1 MDSGSKNRHDA
12 AEISKLNATIRRN
25 AAARRAG
32 CGRQPMAC
40 VLRDDRIDAA
50 VSQPGATAMANIGVA
65 FMRNFAVSAA
75 AAALLAAGTP
85 AAFAAEA
92 VTFQTNWLAQAEHG
106 GYYQAVADGTYAAC
120 GLDVTIQMGGPQ
132 VSGRPL
138 LLAGKI
144 DFYMGGNMLQAFSAV
159 EQEIPLRIVAASF
172 QKEPQVLM
180 SHPGQGLD
188 TWESLKDA
196 EQYILSDEGFQSYFQ
211 WMVTELGYDP
221 AKRVPYT
228 FNPAPFIANPK
239 SVQQGYVTSEP
250 YAVEKEGGFKPNLFL
265 LADYGFDT
273 YATTIETM
281 QKTID
286 ERPKVVECF
295 VDGSAKG
302 WYNYLYGDNK
312 AANEMI
318 KKDNPDITDEQIAFS
333 IEKMKEFGIVD
344 SGDTEKLGIGAMT
357 DARIKSFYD
366 KMVKAKVVKDGL
378 DISKA
383 YTLEFVNKGVGLD
396 LKK

>member
-1 MDSGSKNRHDA
+1 MTFRIRTAALSLLLASASPLAAHA
-12 AEISKLNATIRRN
+12 AEKVIF
-25 AAARRAG
+25 G
-32 CGRQPMAC
+32 
-40 VLRDDRIDAA
+40 
-50 VSQPGATAMANIGVA
+50 
-65 FMRNFAVSAA
+65 
-75 AAALLAAGTP
+75 
-85 AAFAAEA
+85 
-92 VTFQTNWLAQAEHG
+92 TNWLAQAEHG

-120 GLDVTIQMGGPQ
+120 GLNVEIMQGGPQ

-159 EQEIPLRIVAASF
+159 EQNIPLRVVAASF

-211 WMVTELGYDP
+211 WMVADLGFD
-221 AKRVPYT
+221 ASKRIPYT

-250 YAVEKEGGFKPNLFL
+250 YAVAKEGGFEPNLFL
-265 LADYGFDT
+265 LADYGFTT

-286 ERPKVVECF
+286 ERPQVVQCF

-302 WYNYLYGDNK
+302 WYNYLYGDNS
-312 AANEMI
+312 AANALI
-318 KKDNPDITDEQIAFS
+318 QKDNPDITDEQIAFS
-333 IEKMKEFGIVD
+333 IDKMKEFGIVD
-344 SGDTEKLGIGAMT
+344 SGETETMGIGAMT
-357 DARIKSFYD
+357 DAKIADFYA
-366 KMVKAKVVKDGL
+366 KMVKAKVVPDGL
-378 DISKA
+378 DIAKS
-383 YTLEFVNKGVGLD
+383 YTLDFVNKGVGLD

>member
-1 MDSGSKNRHDA
+1 M
-12 AEISKLNATIRRN
+12 
-25 AAARRAG
+25 
-32 CGRQPMAC
+32 
-40 VLRDDRIDAA
+40 
-50 VSQPGATAMANIGVA
+50 
-65 FMRNFAVSAA
+65 
-75 AAALLAAGTP
+75 
-85 AAFAAEA
+85 
-92 VTFQTNWLAQAEHG
+92 TNWLAQAEHG

-120 GLDVTIQMGGPQ
+120 GLEVEIQPGGPQ

-144 DFYMGGNMLQAFSAV
+144 DFYMGGNMQQAFDAV
-159 EQEIPLRIVAASF
+159 AQNIPLRVVAASF

-188 TWESLKDA
+188 TWEDLKKA
-196 EQYILSDEGFQSYFQ
+196 EQYILGDEGFQSFFL
-211 WMVTELGYDP
+211 WMIGEFGFDA

-228 FNPAPFIANPK
+228 FNPAPFIANKK
-239 SVQQGYVTSEP
+239 SIQQGYVTSEP
-250 YAVEKEGGFKPNLFL
+250 FAVEKEGGFKPNLFL

-273 YATTIETM
+273 YATTIEVM
-281 QKTID
+281 QETID
-286 ERPKVVECF
+286 KRPDVVQCF

-333 IEKMKEFGIVD
+333 IEQMKKFGIVD
-344 SGDTEKLGIGAMT
+344 SGDTETMGIGAMT
-357 DARIKSFYD
+357 DARMKSFYD
-366 KMVKAKVVKDGL
+366 KMVKAKVIPAGI
-378 DISKA
+378 DIAKS
-383 YTLEFVNKGVGLD
+383 YTLQFVNKGVGLD

>member
-1 MDSGSKNRHDA
+1 MNRALIILA
-12 AEISKLNATIRRN
+12 AI
-25 AAARRAG
+25 AA
-32 CGRQPMAC
+32 
-40 VLRDDRIDAA
+40 
-50 VSQPGATAMANIGVA
+50 
-65 FMRNFAVSAA
+65 SAA
-75 AAALLAAGTP
+75 SP
-85 AAFAAEA
+85 AFSAEK

-120 GLDVTIQMGGPQ
+120 GLDVTVAQGGPQ

-138 LLAGKI
+138 MLAGKI

-159 EQEIPLRIVAASF
+159 KEGIPVRIVAASF

-188 TWESLKDA
+188 TWESLKNA
-196 EQYILSDEGFQSYFQ
+196 EQYILADEGFQSYFQ
-211 WMVTELGYDP
+211 WMIAEMGYD
-221 AKRVPYT
+221 ASKRIPYT

-239 SVQQGYVTSEP
+239 SVQQGYITSEP

-281 QKTID
+281 QDTID
-286 ERPKVVECF
+286 KRPEVVKCF

-302 WYNYLYGDNK
+302 WYNYLYGDNA
-312 AANEMI
+312 AANAMI

-333 IEKMKEFGIVD
+333 IDKMKEYGIVD
-344 SGDTEKLGIGAMT
+344 SGDTEKLGIGAMS
-357 DARIKSFYD
+357 DERMQSFYD
-366 KMVKAKVVKDGL
+366 KMVKAGVMEAGI
-378 DISKA
+378 DIKKS
-383 YTLEFVNKGVGLD
+383 YTLDFVNKGVGLD

>member
-1 MDSGSKNRHDA
+1 MNVKSSVC
-12 AEISKLNATIRRN
+12 
-25 AAARRAG
+25 AAAI
-32 CGRQPMAC
+32 
-40 VLRDDRIDAA
+40 LAA
-50 VSQPGATAMANIGVA
+50 STFG
-65 FMRNFAVSAA
+65 AA
-75 AAALLAAGTP
+75 AA
-85 AAFAAEA
+85 EK
-92 VTFQTNWLAQAEHG
+92 VVYMTNWLAQAEHG

-120 GLDVTIQMGGPQ
+120 GLEVEIQQGGPQ

-144 DFYMGGNMLQAFSAV
+144 DFYMGGNMLQAFDAV
-159 EQEIPLRIVAASF
+159 QQNIPLRVVAASF

-180 SHPGQGLD
+180 AHPGQGLD
-188 TWESLKDA
+188 KWEDLTKA
-196 EQYILSDEGFQSYFQ
+196 EQYILGDEGFQSYFQ
-211 WMVTELGYDP
+211 WMITEFGFD
-221 AKRVPYT
+221 ASKRVPYT

-250 YAVEKEGGFKPNLFL
+250 FAVEKEGGFKPNLFL

-273 YATTIETM
+273 YATTIEVM
-281 QKTID
+281 QDTID
-286 ERPKVVECF
+286 KRPEVVQCF

-333 IEKMKEFGIVD
+333 IETMKSFGIVD

-357 DARIKSFYD
+357 DARVKSFYD
-366 KMVKAKVVKDGL
+366 KMVKAKVVPEGL
-378 DISKA
+378 DIAKS
-383 YTLEFVNKGVGLD
+383 YTLQFVNKGVGLD

>member
-1 MDSGSKNRHDA
+1 MKT
-12 AEISKLNATIRRN
+12 KLL
-25 AAARRAG
+25 
-32 CGRQPMAC
+32 M
-40 VLRDDRIDAA
+40 
-50 VSQPGATAMANIGVA
+50 
-65 FMRNFAVSAA
+65 SAA
-75 AAALLAAGTP
+75 ALSLLGASGQAS
-85 AAFAAEA
+85 AQEK
-92 VTFQTNWLAQAEHG
+92 VTFQTNWFAQAEHG
-106 GYYQAVADGTYAAC
+106 GYYQSVADGTYKAC
-120 GLDVTIQMGGPQ
+120 GLDVTIAMGGPQ

-159 EQEIPLRIVAASF
+159 QENIPVVIVAASF

-196 EQYILSDEGFQSYFQ
+196 EQYILGDEGFQSYFQ
-211 WMVTELGYDP
+211 WMITEFGFD
-221 AKRVPYT
+221 ASKRIPYT
-228 FNPAPFIANPK
+228 FNPAPFIANKK

-250 YAVEKEGGFKPNLFL
+250 YAVEKEGGFVPNQFL

-281 QKTID
+281 RDTID
-286 ERPKVVECF
+286 KRPEVVKCF

-318 KKDNPDITDEQIAFS
+318 KKDNPEITDEQIAFS
-333 IEKMKEFGIVD
+333 IEQMKKFGIVD

-357 DARIKSFYD
+357 DERMKSFYD
-366 KMVKAKVVKDGL
+366 KMVAAKVLPEGI
-378 DISKA
+378 DIKKA
-383 YTLEFVNKGVGLD
+383 YTLDFVNKGVGLD